1 MSRRFA
7 RLNIS
12 KKFLV
17 PPLTTLVFLIASALL
32 SYSLLPGQA
41 TLNQVII
48 FFSVVAIMAAIS
60 LLITF
65 AMLGATQR
73 QMRDISSILENI
85 SKGDLTKKIWT
96 DSVGEVGEIGKHL
109 NQFTETF
116 QNTISRVSDSIMK
129 ISYASNILDATSKK
143 MSKGVD
149 EVVTELDSVATA
161 SEEIFSTA
169 SEIAQNCVAAAQ
181 SSEIMNNSAIN
192 GEAIIQGIITSMN
205 RIGTRVKES
214 SKIMEGLGKRSDQI
228 GEIAAII
235 NDIADQTNLLAL
247 NAAIEAAR
255 AGEHGRGFAVVADEV
270 RKLAERT
277 AEATKD
283 IGETIKTMQRE
294 TKSAVSSMEEGVK
307 EAEQGSQETE
317 KSGGALK
324 EILRQINSLTG
335 QINQIAVASEEET
348 AVLNEITRNI
358 QSISK
363 VMGYASKNITENANA
378 SSQVASLSIE
388 LIKMLEGFKI
398 EEKIKD
404 QSFGS
409 ADEAMELVKKAA
421 QYIKT
426 NKKEKAFLEFNNQK
440 GMFRKKDLYI
450 FVIDSNGLT
459 LAHGG
464 NLDLVG
470 KNMIDLKDA
479 NGKFFI
485 KDIIKTAKE
494 RGSGWVDYKW
504 MNPTTGQVLP
514 KSTYCMEV
522 EDILLGCGIYK

>member
-1 MSRRFA
+1 MNRRFA

-73 QMRDISSILENI
+73 QMRDISGILENI
-85 SKGDLTKKIWT
+85 SKGDLTKKTWT
-96 DSVGEVGEIGKHL
+96 DSVGEAGEIGKHL

-255 AGEHGRGFAVVADEV
+255 AGEHGRGFAVD
-270 RKLAERT
+270 RK
-277 AEATKD
+277 
-283 IGETIKTMQRE
+283 
-294 TKSAVSSMEEGVK
+294 SVV
-307 EAEQGSQETE
+307 
-317 KSGGALK
+317 
-324 EILRQINSLTG
+324 
-335 QINQIAVASEEET
+335 
-348 AVLNEITRNI
+348 
-358 QSISK
+358 
-363 VMGYASKNITENANA
+363 
-378 SSQVASLSIE
+378 
-388 LIKMLEGFKI
+388 
-398 EEKIKD
+398 
-404 QSFGS
+404 
-409 ADEAMELVKKAA
+409 
-421 QYIKT
+421 
-426 NKKEKAFLEFNNQK
+426 
-440 GMFRKKDLYI
+440 
-450 FVIDSNGLT
+450 
-459 LAHGG
+459 
-464 NLDLVG
+464 
-470 KNMIDLKDA
+470 
-479 NGKFFI
+479 
-485 KDIIKTAKE
+485 
-494 RGSGWVDYKW
+494 
-504 MNPTTGQVLP
+504 
-514 KSTYCMEV
+514 
-522 EDILLGCGIYK
+522 